1 MRAML
6 ENFQD
11 AISLGVNALIAVCG
25 FVMTG
30 VFFGG
35 IIYDQARHALRRR
48 RLYRS
53 RTID

>member
-1 MRAML
+1 ML
-6 ENFQD
+6 ANFQQ
-11 AISLGVNALIAVCG
+11 AMILGINALIAVCG

-35 IIYDQARHALRRR
+35 IIYDQTRHALRRR
-48 RLYRS
+48 RLRRS